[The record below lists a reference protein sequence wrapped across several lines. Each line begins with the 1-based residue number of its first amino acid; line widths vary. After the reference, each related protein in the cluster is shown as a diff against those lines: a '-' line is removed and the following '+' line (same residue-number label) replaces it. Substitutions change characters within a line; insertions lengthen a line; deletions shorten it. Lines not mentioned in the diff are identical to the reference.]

1 MLDDPKALV
10 AMVNTMVAF
19 SVFTHNSLDKK
30 MNGTELYRQVSLY
43 DAFRFMMS
51 YALMRHE
58 NGTFF
63 NMVGPE
69 GKRFLKALGL
79 DAKDR
84 VND

>member
-1 MLDDPKALV
+1 
-10 AMVNTMVAF
+10 
-19 SVFTHNSLDKK
+19 
-30 MNGTELYRQVSLY
+30 
-43 DAFRFMMS
+43 MMS

>member
-1 MLDDPKALV
+1 
-10 AMVNTMVAF
+10 
-19 SVFTHNSLDKK
+19 